1 MVRCIP
7 LILVLIL
14 YAVSYIVLGSILD
27 KIFMFESSKN
37 ECKMIYT
44 VMYTIAVLIL
54 TK

>member
-1 MVRCIP
+1 MIKFIA
-7 LILVLIL
+7 LILVL
-14 YAVSYIVLGSILD
+14 YAVSCIVLSLILD

-44 VMYTIAVLIL
+44 VMYIIAVLIL

>member
-27 KIFMFESSKN
+27 KIFMFESSKD
-37 ECKMIYT
+37 ECKMIFT
-44 VMYTIAVLIL
+44 VMYILVVIILI
-54 TK
+54 K